1 MQKGKISNDV
11 EEVKKPQ
18 EQFEDRRILDELKNS
33 YLNYAMS
40 VIVSRALPDVR
51 DGLKPSQRRILVAM
65 NDLNLGPRSK
75 HRKCAKI
82 VGDTGGNY
90 HPHGDQATYGTLV
103 RLGQEWS
110 MRYLLIDP
118 QGNFGSIDSDPPA
131 AMRYTEARMAAPAM
145 DMLEDINH
153 DTVDFVP
160 NYDETRQEPTVL
172 PSKFPNLLVNGSTG
186 IAVGMATNIPPHN
199 IGEVCD
205 ALLLVIEDPNCGFKD
220 IIKRLPG
227 PDFPTGG
234 IICGRKGIMD
244 AYTTGRGHLTV
255 RGKVDIE
262 TTKRGKERILITEI
276 PYMVVKTTIVSKV
289 ADCVHNNV
297 IGEIAD
303 IRDESD
309 RHGLRIVI
317 DLKKDTD
324 PEIVLNKLYRYT
336 PLQSTFAIANI
347 ALVNDRPETL
357 NIKEMLDRFIDHRKI
372 VVRRRSMFLL
382 KRCRNRAH
390 ILEGLILAVSDID
403 EIIELIKKS
412 PDTPTAKLNLMG
424 KPLRLAELATLKEI
438 LPKAFVKE
446 KSKGEHFLTGP
457 QADAILTMQLQRLT
471 GLEMEKLAREYAE
484 VTEQIE
490 GYEAILASDRV
501 LLDIIREDIYEI
513 KEKYGDARRTK
524 ITTKA
529 EQLAVED
536 LIAEEEVI
544 VTVSHSGYVKRMP
557 IDTYRKQARG
567 GRGIIGSDTKEG
579 DFIEHLF
586 VASTHDYLLIFTNR
600 GKCYWLKVYDVPS
613 MSRQSKGRNIV
624 NLLNLGNQQIASII
638 NVSTFGGEDEE
649 DTQQRQLIM
658 ATKNG
663 LVKKTKLSAY
673 SNPRTTGVIAINLDP
688 NDDLIGVSLTTGADH
703 IILGTRDGMT
713 IRFDE
718 SQVRSMG
725 RASRGV
731 KGIKLRTGDV
741 VVGMVIVEEKAA
753 LFTVCENGYG
763 KRTGL
768 ENYRPQSRGGVG
780 LKNIKTTA
788 RNGKVVALEAV
799 QNKDDLML
807 ITAQGMVIRTG
818 LDQIRSIGRN
828 TQGVR
833 LIKLKAG
840 DTLVAAEKIA
850 AEDANGEKDKSR
862 NNQESQPKSEANG
875 EPEPI
880 DDELDEPES
889 KPTHNLE
896 PKPKHNPK
904 PKSKSEPKAKKISKT
919 KPKLELK
926 SKDRRKSGKRTSELA
941 N

>member
-1 MQKGKISNDV
+1 MTETS
-11 EEVKKPQ
+11 KPQ
-18 EQFEDRRILDELKNS
+18 EQFEDMRILDELKNS

-82 VGDTGGNY
+82 VGDTSGNY

-103 RLGQEWS
+103 RLGQEWN
-110 MRYLLIDP
+110 MRYTLIDP

-145 DMLEDINH
+145 DMLDDIRY

-160 NYDETRQEPTVL
+160 NYDETRMEPVVL

-199 IGEVCD
+199 IKEVCD
-205 ALLLVIEDPNCGFKD
+205 ALLLVIDDPHCGFKD

-234 IICGRKGIMD
+234 IICGRKGIME
-244 AYTTGRGHLTV
+244 AYTTGRGHLKV
-255 RGKVDIE
+255 RGKVDVE
-262 TTKRGKERILITEI
+262 TTKKGRERIVITEI
-276 PYMVVKTTIVSKV
+276 PYMVVKTTIVSKI
-289 ADCVHNNV
+289 AECVQNGTLPEV
-297 IGEIAD
+297 SD
-303 IRDESD
+303 VRDESD
-309 RHGLRIVI
+309 RHGLRIVVE
-317 DLKKDTD
+317 LKRDVD
-324 PEIVLNKLYRYT
+324 ADVALNKIYRYS

-347 ALVNDRPETL
+347 ALVNNRPETL
-357 NIKEMLDRFIDHRKI
+357 NIRQMLDCFIEHRK
-372 VVRRRSMFLL
+372 VVIRRRSRFLL

-403 EIIELIKKS
+403 EIIDLIKAS
-412 PDTPTAKLNLMG
+412 PDSPTAKLNLMQ
-424 KPLRLAELATLKEI
+424 KPLRLIEVATLKKI
-438 LPKAFVKE
+438 LPEAFVKE
-446 KSKGEHFLTGP
+446 KSEGEHFLTGP

-471 GLEMEKLAREYAE
+471 GLEIEKLAKEYAE
-484 VTEQIE
+484 LTEQIE
-490 GYEAILASDRV
+490 GYEAILANDQL
-501 LLDIIREDIYEI
+501 LLDIIREDLYEI
-513 KEKYGDARRTK
+513 KEKYGDERRTK
-524 ITTKA
+524 ITAAA
-529 EQLAVED
+529 EQFAIED

-557 IDTYRKQARG
+557 IDTYRRQGRG

-586 VASTHDYLLIFTNR
+586 IASTHDYLLIFTNR

-624 NLLNLGNQQIASII
+624 NLLNLGSQQVASII
-638 NVSTFGGEDEE
+638 NVSSFDEEAGEDKP
-649 DTQQRQLIM
+649 QRQLVM
-658 ATKNG
+658 ATQNG
-663 LVKKTKLSAY
+663 IVKKTKLSAY
-673 SNPRTTGVIAINLDP
+673 SNPRSNGVIAINLDP
-688 NDDLIGVSLTTGADH
+688 NDDLIGVALTTGVDH

-731 KGIKLRTGDV
+731 IGIKLRQGDTV
-741 VVGMVIVEEKAA
+741 VDMVIVEEGAD

-763 KRTGL
+763 KRTSL
-768 ENYRPQSRGGVG
+768 EDYRPQGRGGMG
-780 LKNIKTTA
+780 LINIKTSE
-788 RNGKVVALEAV
+788 RNGKVVALKAV
-799 QNKDDLML
+799 RSQDDLMM
-807 ITAQGMVIRTG
+807 ITAQGMIIRTG
-818 LDQIRSIGRN
+818 LDEIRSIGRN

-833 LIKLKAG
+833 LINLKPG
-840 DTLVAAEKIA
+840 DSLVAAAKIISEE
-850 AEDANGEKDKSR
+850 EDEP
-862 NNQESQPKSEANG
+862 QESQ
-875 EPEPI
+875 
-880 DDELDEPES
+880 
-889 KPTHNLE
+889 
-896 PKPKHNPK
+896 
-904 PKSKSEPKAKKISKT
+904 
-919 KPKLELK
+919 
-926 SKDRRKSGKRTSELA
+926 
-941 N
+941 

>member
-1 MQKGKISNDV
+1 MK
-11 EEVKKPQ
+11 EVKKTQ
-18 EQFEDRRILDELKNS
+18 EQFEDMHILDELKNS

-103 RLGQEWS
+103 RLGQDWN
-110 MRYLLIDP
+110 MRYPLVDP

-145 DMLEDINH
+145 EMLEDIKH

-160 NYDETRQEPTVL
+160 NYDETREEPTVL

-186 IAVGMATNIPPHN
+186 IAVGMATSIPPHN
-199 IGEVCD
+199 IAEICD
-205 ALLLVIEDPNCGFKD
+205 ALLLVIEDPDCGFKD
-220 IIKRLPG
+220 IMKVLPG

-234 IICGRKGIMD
+234 IICGKKGIIE

-262 TTKRGKERILITEI
+262 TTKRGRERIVITEI
-276 PYMVVKTTIVSKV
+276 PYMVVKTTIVSKI
-289 ADCVHNNV
+289 ASCVHNNSLA
-297 IGEIAD
+297 EIAD
-303 IRDESD
+303 VRDESD
-309 RHGLRIVI
+309 RHGLRIVV

-324 PEIVLNKLYRYT
+324 VEIVLNKLYRYT
-336 PLQSTFAIANI
+336 SLQSTFAIANI
-347 ALVNDRPETL
+347 ALVDNRPETL
-357 NIKEMLDRFIDHRKI
+357 NIREMLDCFIDHRKA
-372 VVRRRSMFLL
+372 VVRRRSRFLL

-403 EIIELIKKS
+403 EIIDLIKKS
-412 PDTPTAKLNLMG
+412 PDAPTAKLNLMK
-424 KPLRLAELATLKEI
+424 KPLRLAQLATLKKI

-446 KSKGEHFLTGP
+446 KSKGKHFLTGP

-471 GLEMEKLAREYAE
+471 GLEMEKLAKEYADLS
-484 VTEQIE
+484 EQIE
-490 GYEAILASDRV
+490 GYEAVLANEEL

-513 KEKYGDARRTK
+513 KEKYGGVRRTK
-524 ITTKA
+524 ITAKV
-529 EQLAVED
+529 EQLDVED

-544 VTVSHSGYVKRMP
+544 VTVSHSGYVKRLP

-567 GRGIIGSDTKEG
+567 GRGIIGSVTKEG
-579 DFIEHLF
+579 DFVEHLF

-624 NLLNLGNQQIASII
+624 NLLKLGNQQVASII
-638 NVSTFGGEDEE
+638 NVSSFDGEDEE
-649 DTQQRQLIM
+649 DIQPRQLVM

-673 SNPRTTGVIAINLDP
+673 SNPRSTGVIAINLDP
-688 NDDLIGVSLTTGADH
+688 TDDLIGVALTTGDDN
-703 IILGTRDGMT
+703 IVLGTRDGMT

-731 KGIKLRTGDV
+731 RGIKLRSGDAV
-741 VVGMVIVEEKAA
+741 VDMVIVEEKAA

-788 RNGKVVALEAV
+788 RNGKVVALKAV
-799 QNKDDLML
+799 QSKDDLVM
-807 ITAQGMVIRTG
+807 ITASGMIIRTG

-833 LIKLKAG
+833 LIKLKPG
-840 DTLVAAEKIA
+840 DKLVAAAKIV
-850 AEDANGEKDKSR
+850 AEDANNRK
-862 NNQESQPKSEANG
+862 NNSGSNKKPQSKAKPKAKAK
-875 EPEPI
+875 
-880 DDELDEPES
+880 S
-889 KPTHNLE
+889 KPKT
-896 PKPKHNPK
+896 K
-904 PKSKSEPKAKKISKT
+904 PKSKTKKKSSK
-919 KPKLELK
+919 K
-926 SKDRRKSGKRTSELA
+926 RRKS
-941 N
+941 

>member
-1 MQKGKISNDV
+1 MK
-11 EEVKKPQ
+11 EVKKPQ
-18 EQFEDRRILDELKNS
+18 EQFEDMHILDELKNS

-103 RLGQEWS
+103 RMGQEWN
-110 MRYLLIDP
+110 MRYPLIDP

-145 DMLEDINH
+145 EMLEDIKH

-160 NYDETRQEPTVL
+160 NYDETREEPTVL

-199 IGEVCD
+199 ITEICD
-205 ALLLVIEDPNCGFKD
+205 ALLLVIEDPDCGFKD
-220 IIKRLPG
+220 IIKVLPG

-234 IICGRKGIMD
+234 IICGKKGIIE

-262 TTKRGKERILITEI
+262 TTKRDRERIVITEI
-276 PYMVVKTTIVSKV
+276 PYMVVKTTIVSKI
-289 ADCVHNNV
+289 ASCVHNNTLPEV
-297 IGEIAD
+297 AD
-303 IRDESD
+303 VRDESD
-309 RHGLRIVI
+309 RHGLRIVV
-317 DLKKDTD
+317 DLKKDAD
-324 PEIVLNKLYRYT
+324 VEIALNKLYRYT
-336 PLQSTFAIANI
+336 SLQSTFAIANI
-347 ALVNDRPETL
+347 ALVDNRPETL
-357 NIKEMLDRFIDHRKI
+357 NIREMLDCFIDHRKI
-372 VVRRRSMFLL
+372 VVRRRSRFLL

-403 EIIELIKKS
+403 EIIDLIKKS
-412 PDTPTAKLNLMG
+412 PDTPTAKLNLME
-424 KPLRLAELATLKEI
+424 KPLRLAESATLKKI

-446 KSKGEHFLTGP
+446 KSKGKHFLTGP

-471 GLEMEKLAREYAE
+471 GLEMEKLAQEYADLS
-484 VTEQIE
+484 EQIE
-490 GYEAILASDRV
+490 GYEAVLANEEL

-513 KEKYGDARRTK
+513 KEKYGDVRRTK
-524 ITTKA
+524 ITAKV
-529 EQLAVED
+529 EQFDIED

-544 VTVSHSGYVKRMP
+544 VTVSHSGYVKRLP

-567 GRGIIGSDTKEG
+567 GRGIIGSVTKEG

-624 NLLNLGNQQIASII
+624 NLLRLGNQQVASII
-638 NVSTFGGEDEE
+638 NVSSFNGEDEE
-649 DTQQRQLIM
+649 NIQSRQLVM

-673 SNPRTTGVIAINLDP
+673 GNPRSTGVIAINLDP
-688 NDDLIGVSLTTGADH
+688 TDDLIGVALTTGNDN
-703 IILGTRDGMT
+703 IVLGTRDGMT
-713 IRFDE
+713 IRFEE

-731 KGIKLRTGDV
+731 RGIKLRSGDA
-741 VVGMVIVEEKAA
+741 VVGMVIVEDKAA

-780 LKNIKTTA
+780 LKNIKTSA
-788 RNGKVVALEAV
+788 RNGKVVALKAV
-799 QNKDDLML
+799 QGKDDLVM
-807 ITAQGMVIRTG
+807 ITATGMIIRTG

-833 LIKLKAG
+833 LIKLKPG
-840 DTLVAAEKIA
+840 DKLVAAAKIV
-850 AEDANGEKDKSR
+850 AEDADNTKS
-862 NNQESQPKSEANG
+862 NSVTNKKPQ
-875 EPEPI
+875 
-880 DDELDEPES
+880 S
-889 KPTHNLE
+889 KPKAKT
-896 PKPKHNPK
+896 KPK
-904 PKSKSEPKAKKISKT
+904 PKSKAKK
-919 KPKLELK
+919 K
-926 SKDRRKSGKRTSELA
+926 SNKKRRKS
-941 N
+941 

>member
-1 MQKGKISNDV
+1 MMPKRKIPNGAK
-11 EEVKKPQ
+11 EVKEPR
-18 EQFEDRRILDELKNS
+18 EQFEDMRILDELKNS

-82 VGDTGGNY
+82 VGDTSGNY

-103 RLGQEWS
+103 RLGQEWN
-110 MRYLLIDP
+110 MRYRLIDP
-118 QGNFGSIDSDPPA
+118 QGNFGSIDADPPA
-131 AMRYTEARMAAPAM
+131 AMRYTEARMASPAM
-145 DMLEDINH
+145 EILEDINH

-160 NYDETRQEPTVL
+160 NYDETRREPTVL

-199 IGEVCD
+199 IAEVCD

-234 IICGRKGIMD
+234 IICGKKGIMD

-262 TTKRGKERILITEI
+262 VTKRGRERIVITEI
-276 PYMVVKTTIVSKV
+276 PYMVVKTTIVSKI
-289 ADCVHNNV
+289 AGCVQNGT

-309 RHGLRIVI
+309 RHGLRIVV
-317 DLKKDTD
+317 DLRKDTD
-324 PEIVLNKLYRYT
+324 TEIVLNKLYRYT

-347 ALVNDRPETL
+347 ALVDNRPEAL
-357 NIKEMLDRFIDHRKI
+357 NIREMLDCFIDHRKT
-372 VVRRRSMFLL
+372 VVRRRTRFLL

-424 KPLRLAELATLKEI
+424 KPLRLAELATLKKI

-446 KSKGEHFLTGP
+446 KSKGKHFLTGP

-471 GLEMEKLAREYAE
+471 GLEMEKLAKEYAE
-484 VTEQIE
+484 LTEQIE
-490 GYEAILASDRV
+490 GYEAILASDRI

-524 ITTKA
+524 ITTRA
-529 EQLAVED
+529 EQFAVED

-557 IDTYRKQARG
+557 IDTYRRQGRG
-567 GRGIIGSDTKEG
+567 GRGIIGSVTKEG

-624 NLLNLGNQQIASII
+624 NLLKLGNQQIASII
-638 NVSTFGGEDEE
+638 NVSTFDGEGEQDS
-649 DTQQRQLIM
+649 QQRQLIM

-673 SNPRTTGVIAINLDP
+673 GNPRATGVIAINLDP
-688 NDDLIGVSLTTGADH
+688 NDDLIGVTLTTGADH
-703 IILGTRDGMT
+703 IILGTRDGMM

-718 SQVRSMG
+718 GQVRSMG

-731 KGIKLRTGDV
+731 RGIKLRPADA

-788 RNGKVVALEAV
+788 RNGKVVALKAV
-799 QNKDDLML
+799 QNKDDLMM
-807 ITAQGMVIRTG
+807 ITANGMIIRTG

-840 DTLVAAEKIA
+840 DKLVAAEKIV
-850 AEDANGEKDKSR
+850 AEDADK
-862 NNQESQPKSEANG
+862 PKVKSG
-875 EPEPI
+875 S
-880 DDELDEPES
+880 DKELQS
-889 KPTHNLE
+889 KP
-896 PKPKHNPK
+896 KAKAKPK
-904 PKSKSEPKAKKISKT
+904 PKSKAKKRSRVP
-919 KPKLELK
+919 PKRGPVK
-926 SKDRRKSGKRTSELA
+926 KKRKSR
-941 N
+941 

>member
-1 MQKGKISNDV
+1 MA
-11 EEVKKPQ
+11 ETTKPP
-18 EQFEDRRILDELKNS
+18 EQFEDMRILDELKNS

-103 RLGQEWS
+103 RLGQDWN
-110 MRYLLIDP
+110 MRYPLVDP

-131 AMRYTEARMAAPAM
+131 AMRYTEARMAAPAT
-145 DMLEDINH
+145 DMLDDIRY

-160 NYDETRQEPTVL
+160 NYDETRMEPTVL
-172 PSKFPNLLVNGSTG
+172 PAKFPNLLVNGSTG

-199 IGEVCD
+199 IKEICD
-205 ALLLVIEDPNCGFKD
+205 ALLIVIDDPNCGFKD
-220 IIKRLPG
+220 IVKRLPG

-234 IICGRKGIMD
+234 IICGRKGIMQ

-255 RGKVDIE
+255 RGKVEIE
-262 TTKRGKERILITEI
+262 TTKKGRERIVVTEI
-276 PYMVVKTTIVSKV
+276 PYMVIKTTIVSKI
-289 ADCVHNNV
+289 AECVQNNTLPEV
-297 IGEIAD
+297 SD
-303 IRDESD
+303 VRDESD
-309 RHGLRIVI
+309 RHGLRIVV
-317 DLKKDTD
+317 DLKRDAD
-324 PEIVLNKLYRYT
+324 ADVALNKIYRYT

-347 ALVNDRPETL
+347 ALVNNRPETL
-357 NIKEMLDRFIDHRKI
+357 NIRQMLDYFIEHRKTVI
-372 VVRRRSMFLL
+372 RRRSRFLL

-403 EIIELIKKS
+403 EIIDLIKAS
-412 PDTPTAKLNLMG
+412 PDAPTAKLNLMR
-424 KPLRLAELATLKEI
+424 KPLRLAELATLRKI
-438 LPKAFVKE
+438 LPEAFVRE
-446 KSKGEHFLTGP
+446 RSVGEHFLTGP

-471 GLEMEKLAREYAE
+471 GLEIEKLAKEYADL
-484 VTEQIE
+484 TEQIE
-490 GYEAILASDRV
+490 GYEAILANDQL

-524 ITTKA
+524 ITAAA
-529 EQLAVED
+529 EQFAVED

-544 VTVSHSGYVKRMP
+544 VTVSHGGYVKRLP
-557 IDTYRKQARG
+557 IDTYRKQGRG
-567 GRGIIGSDTKEG
+567 GKGIIGSDTKEG

-586 VASTHDYLLIFTNR
+586 IASTHDYLLIFTNR

-624 NLLNLGNQQIASII
+624 NLLRLGSQQVASII
-638 NVSTFGGEDEE
+638 NVSSFDDEE
-649 DTQQRQLIM
+649 DEDKPQRQLVM
-658 ATKNG
+658 ATQNG

-673 SNPRTTGVIAINLDP
+673 GNPRANGVIAINLDP
-688 NDDLIGVSLTTGADH
+688 NDDLIGVALTTGTDH

-725 RASRGV
+725 RVSRGV
-731 KGIKLRTGDV
+731 IGIKLRPGDA

-768 ENYRPQSRGGVG
+768 DSYRSQSRGGLG
-780 LKNIKTTA
+780 LKNIKTSD
-788 RNGKVVALEAV
+788 RNGKVVTLKAV
-799 QNKDDLML
+799 RGKDDLMM
-807 ITAQGMVIRTG
+807 ITAQGMIIRTG
-818 LDQIRSIGRN
+818 LDEIRSIGRN

-833 LIKLKAG
+833 LIKLNPG
-840 DTLVAAEKIA
+840 DKLVAAAKIV
-850 AEDANGEKDKSR
+850 AEE
-862 NNQESQPKSEANG
+862 
-875 EPEPI
+875 
-880 DDELDEPES
+880 DEPQENS
-889 KPTHNLE
+889 
-896 PKPKHNPK
+896 
-904 PKSKSEPKAKKISKT
+904 
-919 KPKLELK
+919 
-926 SKDRRKSGKRTSELA
+926 
-941 N
+941 

>member
-1 MQKGKISNDV
+1 MK
-11 EEVKKPQ
+11 EVNKQQ
-18 EQFEDRRILDELKNS
+18 EKFEDMHILDELKNS

-103 RLGQEWS
+103 RLGQEWN
-110 MRYLLIDP
+110 MRYPLIDP

-131 AMRYTEARMAAPAM
+131 AMRYTEARMAAPAV
-145 DMLEDINH
+145 DMLEDIKL
-153 DTVDFVP
+153 DSVDFVP
-160 NYDETRQEPTVL
+160 NYDETREEPTVL

-199 IGEVCD
+199 IGEVCN
-205 ALLLVIEDPNCGFKD
+205 ALIMVIDDPNCGFKD
-220 IIKRLPG
+220 IIKCLPG

-234 IICGRKGIMD
+234 IICGRKGIID

-262 TTKRGKERILITEI
+262 TTKRGRDRIIITEI
-276 PYMVVKTTIVSKV
+276 PYMVVKTTIVSKI
-289 ADCVHNNV
+289 ADCVHNNTIPEV
-297 IGEIAD
+297 AD

-309 RHGLRIVI
+309 RHGLRIVV
-317 DLKKDTD
+317 DLKKDAD
-324 PEIVLNKLYRYT
+324 VEIALNKLYRYT
-336 PLQSTFAIANI
+336 SLQSTFAIANI
-347 ALVNDRPETL
+347 ALVDNRPETL
-357 NIKEMLDRFIDHRKI
+357 NIREMLDCFIKHRKTVI
-372 VVRRRSMFLL
+372 RRRTRFLL

-412 PDTPTAKLNLMG
+412 PDTPTAKLNLMK
-424 KPLRLAELATLKEI
+424 KPLRLAEVATLKKI
-438 LPKAFVKE
+438 LPKAFVSE

-471 GLEMEKLAREYAE
+471 GLEIEKLAKEYAE
-484 VTEQIE
+484 LVEQIE
-490 GYEAILASDRV
+490 GYEAVLANDEILM
-501 LLDIIREDIYEI
+501 DIIREDIYEI

-524 ITTKA
+524 IAAKV
-529 EQLAVED
+529 EQLDMED

-544 VTVSHSGYVKRMP
+544 VTISHSGYVKRLP
-557 IDTYRKQARG
+557 IDTYRKQGRG
-567 GRGIIGSDTKEG
+567 GRGIIGSVTKEG
-579 DFIEHLF
+579 DFVEHLF

-600 GKCYWLKVYDVPS
+600 GKCYWLKVYDIPS

-624 NLLNLGNQQIASII
+624 NLLNLGTQKIASII
-638 NVSTFGGEDEE
+638 NVKSFEE
-649 DTQQRQLIM
+649 EEQDKEKQRQLVM

-663 LVKKTKLSAY
+663 IVKKTRLAAY
-673 SNPRTTGVIAINLDP
+673 GNPRQTGVIAINLDP
-688 NDDLIGVSLTTGADH
+688 TDDLIGVALTTGEDD
-703 IILGTRDGMT
+703 IVLGTRDGMT

-718 SQVRSMG
+718 KQVRSMG

-731 KGIKLRTGDV
+731 RGIKLRSDDAV
-741 VVGMVIVEEKAA
+741 VDMVIVEEKAA

-780 LKNIKTTA
+780 LKNIKTSE
-788 RNGKVVALEAV
+788 RNGKVVALKAV
-799 QNKDDLML
+799 QSKDDLMM
-807 ITAQGMVIRTG
+807 ITATGMIIRTG
-818 LDQIRSIGRN
+818 LDEIRSIGRN

-833 LIKLKAG
+833 LIKLKPG
-840 DTLVAAEKIA
+840 DKLVAAEKIM
-850 AEDANGEKDKSR
+850 AEDSDNDKNKANGNDKK
-862 NNQESQPKSEANG
+862 QPKTN
-875 EPEPI
+875 
-880 DDELDEPES
+880 S
-889 KPTHNLE
+889 KAKNNNS
-896 PKPKHNPK
+896 KKRG
-904 PKSKSEPKAKKISKT
+904 KSK
-919 KPKLELK
+919 
-926 SKDRRKSGKRTSELA
+926 
-941 N
+941 

>member
-1 MQKGKISNDV
+1 MKEI
-11 EEVKKPQ
+11 EKPQ
-18 EQFEDRRILDELKNS
+18 EQFEDMRILDELKNS

-103 RLGQEWS
+103 RLGQDWN
-110 MRYLLIDP
+110 MRYTLVDP

-131 AMRYTEARMAAPAM
+131 AMRYTEARMAAPAT
-145 DMLEDINH
+145 DMLEDIKH

-160 NYDETRQEPTVL
+160 NYDETRTEPTVL

-199 IGEVCD
+199 VAEICD
-205 ALLLVIEDPNCGFKD
+205 ALLLVINEPDCGFKD
-220 IIKRLPG
+220 IIKCLPG

-262 TTKRGKERILITEI
+262 TTKRGRERIVVTEI
-276 PYMVVKTTIVSKV
+276 PYMVVKTTIVSKI
-289 ADCVHNNV
+289 ADCVHKNTLPEV
-297 IGEIAD
+297 AD
-303 IRDESD
+303 VRDESD
-309 RHGLRIVI
+309 RHGLRIVV
-317 DLKKDTD
+317 DLKKDAEAD
-324 PEIVLNKLYRYT
+324 VVLNKLYRYT
-336 PLQSTFAIANI
+336 LLQTTFAIANI
-347 ALVNDRPETL
+347 ALVNNRPETL
-357 NIKEMLDRFIDHRKI
+357 NIREMLDCFIDHRKTVI
-372 VVRRRSMFLL
+372 RRRSRFLL

-403 EIIELIKKS
+403 EIIDLIKKS
-412 PDTPTAKLNLMG
+412 PDTPTAKLNLMK
-424 KPLRLAELATLKEI
+424 KPLQLAEVATLKKI
-438 LPKAFVKE
+438 LPEAFIKE
-446 KSKGEHFLTGP
+446 KSKGKHFLTGP

-471 GLEMEKLAREYAE
+471 GLEMEKLAKEYADLI
-484 VTEQIE
+484 EQIE
-490 GYEAILASDRV
+490 GYEAILASDQI
-501 LLDIIREDIYEI
+501 LMDIIREDIYEI

-524 ITTKA
+524 ITAAA
-529 EQLAVED
+529 EQFAMED

-544 VTVSHSGYVKRMP
+544 VTVSHSGYVKRLP

-579 DFIEHLF
+579 DFIKHLF
-586 VASTHDYLLIFTNR
+586 IASTHDYLLIFTNR
-600 GKCYWLKVYDVPS
+600 GKCYWLKVYDIPS
-613 MSRQSKGRNIV
+613 LSRQSKGRNIV
-624 NLLNLGNQQIASII
+624 NLLKLGNQQIASII
-638 NVSTFGGEDEE
+638 NVSSFDDQISEGDEE
-649 DTQQRQLIM
+649 AQQRQLVM
-658 ATKNG
+658 ATRNG
-663 LVKKTKLSAY
+663 IIKKTKLSAY
-673 SNPRTTGVIAINLDP
+673 GNPRTTGVIAINLDP
-688 NDDLIGVSLTTGADH
+688 NDDLIDVALTTGANH

-731 KGIKLRTGDV
+731 KGINLRSGDAL
-741 VVGMVIVEEKAA
+741 VGMVIVEEKAA

-780 LKNIKTTA
+780 LKNIKTSS
-788 RNGKVVALEAV
+788 RNGKVVALQAV
-799 QNKDDLML
+799 QSKDDLMM
-807 ITAQGMVIRTG
+807 ITANGMIIRTG
-818 LDQIRSIGRN
+818 LDEIRSIGRN

-840 DTLVAAEKIA
+840 DKLVAAEKIV
-850 AEDANGEKDKSR
+850 
-862 NNQESQPKSEANG
+862 SEEADN
-875 EPEPI
+875 
-880 DDELDEPES
+880 
-889 KPTHNLE
+889 
-896 PKPKHNPK
+896 
-904 PKSKSEPKAKKISKT
+904 
-919 KPKLELK
+919 
-926 SKDRRKSGKRTSELA
+926 
-941 N
+941 